1 MFLPIILS
9 PWNQCCVR
17 AFLYRARGR
26 TIQHGLSHIGSRL
39 SVTDQTNTDGRAV
52 SSDHAVCSR
61 KMDCIRSDEIP
72 TDVRVSPRKSDR
84 RAWPV
89 CDISAPEGPHS
100 VVMVDLV
107 QVVVCRKLLRD
118 GTESIWAFP
127 SSHQRIA
134 AVLN

>member
-1 MFLPIILS
+1 MKSPLTSESPHGRVIDALGLCAVYQLPK
-9 PWNQCCVR
+9 
-17 AFLYRARGR
+17 
-26 TIQHGLSHIGSRL
+26 GLI
-39 SVTDQTNTDGRAV
+39 T
-52 SSDHAVCSR
+52 
-61 KMDCIRSDEIP
+61 
-72 TDVRVSPRKSDR
+72 
-84 RAWPV
+84 
-89 CDISAPEGPHS
+89 